1 MIHEK
6 NNFANGGL
14 HFKKPRTSFTERKG
28 LKLGDICRAKSEM
41 FSGWLRCEVV
51 KLYQNAAMVK
61 IIACRNPQ
69 DDAVQHELDDVVVVR
84 IEDLTVIKG
93 VVK

>member
-1 MIHEK
+1 MIQEK
-6 NNFANGGL
+6 IHAGGL
-14 HFKKPRTSFTERKG
+14 DFDKPKMSFTERKG
-28 LKLGDICRAKSEM
+28 LKLGDICLAKSEM

-69 DDAVQHELDDVVVVR
+69 DDAVQHELDDVAVVR
-84 IEDLTVIKG
+84 IKDLTVIRG
-93 VVK
+93 D

>member
-6 NNFANGGL
+6 YNFANGGL
-14 HFKKPRTSFTERKG
+14 HFDKPKPTVSKKKG
-28 LKLGDICRAKSEM
+28 IKLGDICRAKSEM

-69 DDAVQHELDDVVVVR
+69 DDAVQHELDDVAVVR
-84 IEDLTVIKG
+84 IKDLTVIRG
-93 VVK
+93 G

>member
-1 MIHEK
+1 MIYEI
-6 NNFANGGL
+6 NNFTNGGL
-14 HFKKPRTSFTERKG
+14 SVEEPPKPVIEKQG
-28 LKLGDICRAKSEM
+28 IKVGDICRAKSEM

-69 DDAVQHELDDVVVVR
+69 DDVVQHELDDVAVVR
-84 IEDLTVIKG
+84 IRDLTVLKE
-93 VVK
+93 VS

>member
-1 MIHEK
+1 MIQEK
-6 NNFANGGL
+6 IHAGALDFD
-14 HFKKPRTSFTERKG
+14 KPKPIVSEKEG
-28 LKLGDICRAKSEM
+28 IKLGDICRANSEM
-41 FSGWLRCEVV
+41 FSGWIRCEVL
-51 KLYQNAAMVK
+51 KFYENSAMVK

-84 IEDLTVIKG
+84 IKDLTVIKG